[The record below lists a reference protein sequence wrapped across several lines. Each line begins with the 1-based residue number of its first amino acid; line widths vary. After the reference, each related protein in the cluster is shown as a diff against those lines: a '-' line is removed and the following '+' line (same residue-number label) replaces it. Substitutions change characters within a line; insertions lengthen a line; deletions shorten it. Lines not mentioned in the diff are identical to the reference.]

1 MKKHILAILVAL
13 LCMSLLVALVACGG
27 GGDPVD
33 PETCDHDWGD
43 WEYNPEPTCTTP
55 GDRSRTCSICYKV
68 ESEAVPAQH
77 DWDEWD
83 YDVEPTCTEGG
94 RGTRV
99 CLACDKEETADI
111 PAKGHVE
118 VVEVAEKL
126 PTLTETG
133 CSKGTKCE
141 TCGEQLQK
149 SYTYARLSN
158 ITGKSTVTSKNATD
172 FWAFKKEALYDG
184 KLDVGTHALKGK
196 DYSYVF
202 DFEDPAYVT
211 DIIVDINGSG
221 SLMADGTKINSVAY
235 NTKAIN
241 IVIYTISEMGS
252 DGNPVYKMYYE
263 TGRIDTT
270 ALTQVKISTLTGEGL
285 NTFTEPT
292 FASRIELQIFDGTNS
307 GSEYIWEFNVQGSIL
322 ETECDVKGH
331 QYGGAEIVEEAYCE
345 DDGTDDGAL
354 HDGLKQW
361 ICTVCGHKE
370 TEVIKASHSFPD
382 TWEVLEPARC
392 GTPGIE
398 VRDCTSC
405 GISEDREIP
414 ETQPHAW
421 GDWAIIGTITCES
434 GGERERH
441 CTTPNCDG
449 YERENVPA
457 GTHMNVVTEGYKA
470 PTTEE
475 EGATGRTYCTV
486 CEAEIS
492 KSYVISKLVSVT
504 SGATVTSPVS
514 STVNWSFAGG
524 LLGYMVDGNR
534 ETGVCNNWKDRSTM
548 YTIALAS
555 EQGVDKIVLVVN
567 SKGKT
572 NENNTFDTLTNHD
585 YKISFILYD
594 GNDQVVYTAET
605 YQTADKTE
613 IVVELPETT
622 NVKKIK
628 IIRDGH
634 SYSVNGYL
642 WEVEAYSGGLV
653 TDKLV
658 CNHEMSDWEEVEPAK
673 CGVDGLKRKDCTL
686 CDYFVEEVIPMPT
699 PHSWGEWSNSTGFS
713 CTNGG
718 TRERTCQNTGCGVT
732 EKQTVEP
739 GDHIEL
745 VTTGAKEPTFDEEG
759 YTGDQICTACGET
772 YVKGKVITKLVNHS
786 STASASSSAWVITP
800 NYLNDGDMNTGVTG
814 YGDAKQ
820 FTTNTLTWAS
830 AVGIDKFVAY
840 FNGDTT
846 DKNLGGN
853 ITNNYPS
860 IYNNTNAS
868 ANLTFRFY
876 GADGTTVIK
885 EETINTADKT
895 EYTVTFEQTTQIT
908 KIEIVNQHDWN
919 PGKCVNVWEAQA
931 ISGGKIVQ

>member
-13 LCMSLLVALVACGG
+13 LCMSLLVAFVACGG

-33 PETCDHDWGD
+33 PETCDHEWWD

-99 CLACDKEETADI
+99 CLACDKEETSDI

-141 TCGEQLQK
+141 VCDEQLQK

-361 ICTVCGHKE
+361 TCTVCGHKE

-449 YERENVPA
+449 YERETVPA

-504 SGATVTSPVS
+504 SGATVTSPVP
-514 STVNWSFAGG
+514 STTNWSFAEG
-524 LLGYMVDGNR
+524 LLAYMVDGNR

-585 YKISFILYD
+585 YKITFILYD

-658 CNHEMSDWEEVEPAK
+658 CNHEMSDWDEVEPAK

-699 PHSWGEWSNSTGFS
+699 PHSWGAWSNSTGFS

-718 TRERTCQNTGCGVT
+718 TRERTCQNTDCGVT
-732 EKQTVEP
+732 ETQTVEP

-745 VTTGAKEPTFDEEG
+745 VTTGAKEPTLDEAG
-759 YTGDQICTACGET
+759 STGTTTCTACGET
-772 YVKGKVITKLVNHS
+772 VSEATEIPKLVNAALNA
-786 STASASSSAWVITP
+786 TASANTDAWQVAGNGTNWGP
-800 NYLNDGDMNTGVTG
+800 NTIPSINDGNLATGSKPMVGSLREVTYYLTWEEAVNLSEVIVVCNG
-814 YGDAKQ
+814 TGNLGHFGDVTDTNYGATIDVKVFDANGSEI
-820 FTTNTLTWAS
+820 TNTSAS
-830 AVGIDKFVAY
+830 SK
-840 FNGDTT
+840 
-846 DKNLGGN
+846 
-853 ITNNYPS
+853 
-860 IYNNTNAS
+860 
-868 ANLTFRFY
+868 
-876 GADGTTVIK
+876 
-885 EETINTADKT
+885 DKT
-895 EYTVTFEQTTQIT
+895 EITIDMSTYSTAVAKISVTVYTNYTQAEGAVFEIIAVE
-908 KIEIVNQHDWN
+908 K
-919 PGKCVNVWEAQA
+919 AQ
-931 ISGGKIVQ
+931 